1 MYDKDFS
8 ERMKKTS
15 IKSQSA
21 EIKIIKNWV
30 QMEQANWYDNK
41 QAVFVSMLRIYKNSE
56 STILRRQFLRI
67 SSSLRRKWD
76 ILYKS

>member
-1 MYDKDFS
+1 VYDKDFS